1 MKKSINLSTFQFL
14 TKHNVI
20 YSSNYAD
27 NIPIRIH
34 IRRLTNQLSCWKCN
48 YSHSSE
54 IICPSCA
61 SIQCTNCSTEQMSY
75 FQIFKLNESFD
86 IKVKDLKPYYIKL
99 QSLLHPDKFVSS
111 SQLEKDYSATQSTLI
126 NTAYKILSEPVKRGL
141 YMLKLHGYELDSETV
156 ESTGESNDI
165 LQDIFMLNFEVD
177 EIESEEEL
185 KELHKQVNKDID
197 FDTKMTSEAFV
208 KKDYIMAKDCLVKL
222 KYRENIKKKI
232 EDKLLEL
239 SL

>member
-1 MKKSINLSTFQFL
+1 MNKSANLSTFLFRA
-14 TKHNVI
+14 KHNII
-20 YSSNYAD
+20 YPSNYAN
-27 NIPIRIH
+27 NIPIRTR

-61 SIQCTNCSTEQMSY
+61 SIQCANCSTEQMSY

-86 IKVKDLKPYYIKL
+86 IKVKDFKPYYIKL

-111 SQLEKDYSATQSTLI
+111 SQLEKDYSTTQSALI
-126 NTAYKILSEPVKRGL
+126 NKAYKILSEPIKRGL

-156 ESTGESNDI
+156 ESTGERNDL
-165 LQDIFMLNFEVD
+165 LQDIFMLNFEI
-177 EIESEEEL
+177 EEAESEEEL
-185 KELHKQVNKDID
+185 KELYKQVNKDID
-197 FDTKMTSEAFV
+197 FDTQMTSEAFM
-208 KKDYIMAKDCLVKL
+208 KKDYIKAKDCLVKL